1 MVEGR
6 ERKYQVL
13 YGFINK
19 RRKNN
24 EFLNLEVNGI
34 KNAVLEHFQSL
45 FAARGVRH
53 IPANMNFKSLDG
65 EHIEDLVR
73 KF

>member
-6 ERKYQVL
+6 EHKYQVL

-24 EFLNLEVNGI
+24 EILNLEVNVI
-34 KNAVLEHFQSL
+34 KTQL
-45 FAARGVRH
+45 
-53 IPANMNFKSLDG
+53 
-65 EHIEDLVR
+65 
-73 KF
+73 